1 MKSVLGVQT
10 NSHFSQK
17 MYPKNALM
25 FWSQNLCSLIRVI
38 DEDSSHECGA
48 TFIEGTFRENQDDI
62 FYTFGERGETVAQI
76 ARSSILGKVNDKAY
90 VF

>member
-1 MKSVLGVQT
+1 M
-10 NSHFSQK
+10 
-17 MYPKNALM
+17 
-25 FWSQNLCSLIRVI
+25 I